1 MNKLRLSSLF
11 KERIIH
17 SFGQTG
23 QTWLANLP
31 ELIPECEKRYNIKIG
46 NAFEHQ
52 SFNFTA
58 TAIQNDASEIVIKLC
73 IPTDEIVNEIN
84 ALAFMCGDG
93 IVKLLDADSQNGVL
107 LLERLSPGEMLTTI
121 RDDVEATRIAAGVMQ
136 KIWKPIAGSH
146 SFPKTEK
153 WFDRLNQPID
163 LPGVFPEAFIDKAK
177 NIAVELHQDTSDQV
191 LLHGDLHHFNM
202 LSAQRQPWLAIDP
215 KGVVGPPE
223 YECGAFLRNPIPEI
237 ASKPNLKSILS
248 NRIDIFVEMLGFDRQ
263 VVTGWGYA
271 QAILA
276 GVWCIDM
283 KSDDWRVFLKCVE
296 ALEKLTQSRIK
307 L

>member
-58 TAIQNDASEIVIKLC
+58 TAIQNDGSEIVIKLC
-73 IPTDEIVNEIN
+73 IPTDEIDNEIN

-93 IVKLLDADSQNGVL
+93 IVKLLDADSQKGVL
-107 LLERLSPGEMLTTI
+107 LLERLSPGEMLRTI
-121 RDDVEATRIAAGVMQ
+121 RDDIEATRIAADVMQ
-136 KIWKPIAGSH
+136 KIWKPIEGSH

-153 WFDRLNQPID
+153 WFDRLNHPID
-163 LPGVFPEAFIDKAK
+163 LPGVFPEAFIDKAR
-177 NIAVELHQDTSDQV
+177 NIAVELHQDMSDQV
-191 LLHGDLHHFNM
+191 LLHGDLHHFNI

-223 YECGAFLRNPIPEI
+223 YECGAFLRNPMPEI
-237 ASKPNLKSILS
+237 ASKHDLKSILS
-248 NRIDIFVEMLGFDRQ
+248 DRIGIFAHVLGFDRQ
-263 VVTGWGYA
+263 AIIAWGYA

-276 GVWCIDM
+276 SVWCIDM
-283 KSDDWRVFLKCVE
+283 RCDDWRVFLKCAE
-296 ALEKLTQSRIK
+296 TLGELTQSRIK
-307 L
+307 P